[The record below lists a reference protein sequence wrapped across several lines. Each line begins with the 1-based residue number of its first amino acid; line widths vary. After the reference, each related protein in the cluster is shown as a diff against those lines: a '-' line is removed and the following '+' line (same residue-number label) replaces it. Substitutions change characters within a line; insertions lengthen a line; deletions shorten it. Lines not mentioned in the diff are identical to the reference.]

1 MGASERRDG
10 NDCED
15 DNCECAPDGAT
26 WAVRLR
32 YGVLRVQFRDATLE
46 FFDGYLRHPSPFPP
60 QSQSS
65 TTVGSSGKLITLVSG
80 SP

>member
-1 MGASERRDG
+1 MGASQRRDG

-32 YGVLRVQFRDATLE
+32 YGVLRVQFRNGTLE
-46 FFDGYLRHPSPFPP
+46 FFDG
-60 QSQSS
+60 
-65 TTVGSSGKLITLVSG
+65 
-80 SP
+80 